1 MVGGGVMGAATAWMV
16 ARSGAEVVL
25 YERFAQGHHE
35 GASHGQTRN
44 FNTAYSSD
52 AYLDLV
58 FRARDLW
65 AELEAESGVA
75 LLDRVGLVNHGGG
88 APRWAGTPQALRA
101 RGEQA
106 LWLRAAAA
114 QERWPALRFRPHGSQ
129 GQDVLFVPSG
139 ARVRAAVARCRFKS
153 PLAHANEMAPDLVFI
168 YQSQGPFFVH
178 GATYGTAPG
187 SCPRDVAGES
197 LDC

>member
-1 MVGGGVMGAATAWMV
+1 MTTQHTARSASVRRVSVVGGGVMGAATAWMV

-88 APRWAGTPQALRA
+88 APRWAGTAQALRA

-139 ARVRAAVARCRFKS
+139 ARVRAAVALEAFYRGI
-153 PLAHANEMAPDLVFI
+153 LAHGGQVQVQVP
-168 YQSQGPFFVH
+168 
-178 GATYGTAPG
+178 
-187 SCPRDVAGES
+187 PRARE
-197 LDC
+197 